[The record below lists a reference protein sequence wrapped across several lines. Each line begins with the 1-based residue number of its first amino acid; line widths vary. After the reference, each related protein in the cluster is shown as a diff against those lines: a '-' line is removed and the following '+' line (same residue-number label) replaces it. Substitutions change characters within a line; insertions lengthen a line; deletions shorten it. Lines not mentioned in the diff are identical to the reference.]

1 MVPRVQGQRAQ
12 VGQLLA
18 RAAVVVP
25 ERYLAIKRLTVYYLL
40 GAEPGRGLEVAA
52 EVDRVRGG
60 GGEGKLVLGGASVSA
75 QTMCYLL
82 VLLGGVVE

>member
-25 ERYLAIKRLTVYYLL
+25 ERYLAIKHLYTVYYLL

-75 QTMCYLL
+75 QTMCYLQH
-82 VLLGGVVE
+82 

>member
-1 MVPRVQGQRAQ
+1 MVPRVQRQRAQ

-25 ERYLAIKRLTVYYLL
+25 EQYLAIQHLHYTVYYLL

-52 EVDRVRGG
+52 EVERVRGG
-60 GGEGKLVLGGASVSA
+60 GGEGELVLGGASVSA
-75 QTMCYLL
+75 QTMCYLQH
-82 VLLGGVVE
+82 